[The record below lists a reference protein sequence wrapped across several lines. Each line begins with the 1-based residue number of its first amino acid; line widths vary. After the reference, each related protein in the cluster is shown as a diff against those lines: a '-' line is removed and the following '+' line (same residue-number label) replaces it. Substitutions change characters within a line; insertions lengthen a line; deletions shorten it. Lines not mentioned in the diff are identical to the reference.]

1 MPGTAMKPDDI
12 KDALLRHL
20 APPPAR
26 AAVKPAAAVSP
37 ASVPSSTIIG
47 RVFLTDRDIR
57 KALTPG
63 SRDLTIAKD
72 AIVSPLAQE
81 WLALNGVRI
90 VRKP

>member
-1 MPGTAMKPDDI
+1 MKPDDI

-26 AAVKPAAAVSP
+26 AAVNPVAVVPPAAASAP
-37 ASVPSSTIIG
+37 PTLIR
-47 RVFLTDRDIR
+47 RVFLTDRDVR

-63 SRDLTIAKD
+63 TRDLTIARD